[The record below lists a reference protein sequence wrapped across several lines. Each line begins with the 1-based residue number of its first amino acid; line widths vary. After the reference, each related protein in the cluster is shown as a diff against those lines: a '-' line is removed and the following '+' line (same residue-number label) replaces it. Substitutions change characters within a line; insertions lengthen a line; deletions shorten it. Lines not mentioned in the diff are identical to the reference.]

1 MHSLV
6 ALALLGSFAY
16 VGTMI
21 DNFFAFAAQ
30 LTLTPREQFRSVTT
44 AQSLGVVLL
53 VGLAVA
59 VGSSLDVVPIR
70 LVGIL
75 AIAPWTLAWRH
86 WRHRHAEIA
95 QTPRRGVITTFVVT
109 LGLGGD
115 NLAVWIPLLRANGA
129 VHAFALCV
137 ILACWQ
143 VVFVGLSWA
152 LATHPRV
159 VSWGQ
164 RSGGYFVP
172 WLYVVLG
179 FVILVECHVFT
190 S

>member
-6 ALALLGSFAY
+6 ALVLLGSFAY

-30 LTLTPREQFRSVTT
+30 LTLTPRDQFRTITT
-44 AQSLGVVLL
+44 AQTLGVAVL

-59 VGSSLDVVPIR
+59 VGSSLGVVPIR
-70 LVGIL
+70 LVGAL
-75 AIAPWTLAWRH
+75 AVAPWTLAWRH
-86 WRHRHAEIA
+86 WHHRHDDIA
-95 QTPRRGVITTFVVT
+95 QAPRRGVITTFVVT

-115 NLAVWIPLLRANGA
+115 NLAVWIPLLRANGV
-129 VHAFALCV
+129 VHTVALCV
-137 ILACWQ
+137 IFACCQ

-164 RSGGYFVP
+164 RSGPYFVP
-172 WLYVVLG
+172 WLYVILG
-179 FVILVECHVFT
+179 FVILAECHVF